1 MGQDVMHEN
10 FYSVQTIEKLR
21 HLALKY
27 LEGVG
32 SSKMTVC
39 EIYNVQLSGVMKVVN
54 NWLS

>member
-1 MGQDVMHEN
+1 MHEN